1 MNTPHQCVEFLTQ
14 HSEREEC
21 GDTQTAKDSHSQTV
35 SVKPCHMCVIER
47 WCGDECEE
55 GKGGELRIRTEL
67 RLDRGTGW
75 GDGKQ
80 MEIRNKRE
88 N

>member
-1 MNTPHQCVEFLTQ
+1 MDC
-14 HSEREEC
+14 
-21 GDTQTAKDSHSQTV
+21 DTDK
-35 SVKPCHMCVIER
+35 
-47 WCGDECEE
+47 